1 MLGVS
6 SEFTEDYS
14 YGPIWVTR
22 SHILDQ
28 SGRNHSLNLPMP
40 PVSLLKRLVSNVNSL
55 TPVLESVSE
64 FNSRRITRESPPT
77 FQEMVV

>member
-1 MLGVS
+1 ML
-6 SEFTEDYS
+6 
-14 YGPIWVTR
+14 
-22 SHILDQ
+22 
-28 SGRNHSLNLPMP
+28 
-40 PVSLLKRLVSNVNSL
+40 PVSLLKRLVLNVNSL